1 MFKSWSNPN
10 DSHHWNNLC
19 IWLYVRVF
27 CETKTNKMFLCAQAT
42 QFFTSLLCCFE
53 ILSVRL
59 ISPRSFLTQLTYKR
73 GAVFGSGPWCRYH
86 EEGGGGGVFHGQ
98 ENSEHGN
105 KLLKKNW
112 SVFILCMNVFISSDH
127 LEHFL
132 PHIALSVSCTN
143 PTHKHKHRLSDTI
156 KDDFLKAVFYYES
169 FFSYT
174 DSTSEQPCAQ
184 VTWKSESHLP

>member
-1 MFKSWSNPN
+1 
-10 DSHHWNNLC
+10 
-19 IWLYVRVF
+19 
-27 CETKTNKMFLCAQAT
+27 MFLCAQAT

-105 KLLKKNW
+105 KLLKK
-112 SVFILCMNVFISSDH
+112 I
-127 LEHFL
+127 E
-132 PHIALSVSCTN
+132 VS
-143 PTHKHKHRLSDTI
+143 L
-156 KDDFLKAVFYYES
+156 FY
-169 FFSYT
+169 
-174 DSTSEQPCAQ
+174 A
-184 VTWKSESHLP
+184 